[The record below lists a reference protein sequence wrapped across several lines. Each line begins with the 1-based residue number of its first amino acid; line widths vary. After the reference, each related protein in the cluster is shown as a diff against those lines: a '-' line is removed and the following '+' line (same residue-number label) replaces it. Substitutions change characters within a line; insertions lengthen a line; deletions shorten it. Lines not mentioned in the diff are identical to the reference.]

1 MSERSFTH
9 LHTHTE
15 FSMLDGAA
23 RVGDLVAAAVAD
35 GQPALGITDHGNM
48 YGVLDFYKACR
59 DQGVNPIIG
68 TEAYMAAESRHERPV
83 RRGRV
88 DDTGG
93 DVDGGQ
99 KLYYHLTL
107 LAETDDGLPQP
118 DASCPRPPTSRATTT
133 SPGST
138 GSCSSATTRA

>member
-23 RVGDLVAAAVAD
+23 RVGDLVKAAVAD

-59 DQGVNPIIG
+59 DQGVVPIIG
-68 TEAYMAAESRHERPV
+68 TESYMAGESRSERPV
-83 RRGRV
+83 RRGRPADHCRRSWPLERRGSALV
-88 DDTGG
+88 SPLRSH
-93 DVDGGQ
+93 VPAR
-99 KLYYHLTL
+99 LLLPHL
-107 LAETDDGLPQP
+107 
-118 DASCPRPPTSRATTT
+118 RRA
-133 SPGST
+133 
-138 GSCSSATTRA
+138 